1 MKQTAA
7 PGLPTTEVAMRT
19 YLIPLAILA
28 TALVVFV
35 GLVEPPLVL
44 N

>member
-1 MKQTAA
+1 M
-7 PGLPTTEVAMRT
+7 PTTEIAMRA

-28 TALVVFV
+28 TAFVVFV
-35 GLVEPPLVL
+35 GLVQPPLVL